1 MPPPF
6 APAPLW
12 TPKLLWPG
20 ALNLPLCGLLHTF
33 GLEWSL
39 LSRRLVTSECA
50 GMRVHSSGP
59 AYHLNAQALALAAG
73 IAAAPLSLPRTSG
86 YGPELSALA
95 LCHTM
100 GQSILLPVLLNAAAQ
115 RNMDLIYAPEVRC
128 HCGRGSLAL
137 RAQSPSTHPVA
148 QDTEPCLALCSS

>member
-73 IAAAPLSLPRTSG
+73 IAAAPLSLPQTSG
-86 YGPELSALA
+86 WTRTVRMV

-100 GQSILLPVLLNAAAQ
+100 GQPILLPVLLNAAAPPSHPGAEE
-115 RNMDLIYAPEVRC
+115 YGPELCVV
-128 HCGRGSLAL
+128 GALPLWSGLAY
-137 RAQSPSTHPVA
+137 S
-148 QDTEPCLALCSS
+148 